1 MVDFKTL
8 WDNFPRG
15 EAIKSKCE
23 LSKGK
28 PFSDYC
34 AIRLSEC
41 FLVSGVPMHKFKGRK
56 CWSHEGHKHAL
67 RAEDLAKF
75 LTDSTPSDFGKRENI
90 DPLKFQ
96 DLLSG
101 RTGVVFFKDFW
112 QRGQG
117 KSKEKF
123 ENRSGDHID
132 LWNDGEIT
140 SSGMF
145 MRSVAEFFGVV
156 SDLNQSR
163 KIGFWE
169 VK

>member
-1 MVDFKTL
+1 M
-8 WDNFPRG
+8 
-15 EAIKSKCE
+15 
-23 LSKGK
+23 
-28 PFSDYC
+28 
-34 AIRLSEC
+34 
-41 FLVSGVPMHKFKGRK
+41 
-56 CWSHEGHKHAL
+56 
-67 RAEDLAKF
+67 
-75 LTDSTPSDFGKRENI
+75 
-90 DPLKFQ
+90 
-96 DLLSG
+96 
-101 RTGVVFFKDFW
+101 KDFW

-132 LWNDGEIT
+132 LWKDGEIT

-163 KIGFWE
+163 KVGFWE